1 MKVYLVKSNLTI
13 IKKDSNFKS
22 HRKIFSVYKGDIL
35 FLDEKFKI
43 KRIDY
48 YFNNRLN
55 TLNLYDNSEYKI
67 STYDVYIESDESN
80 IYFLLMS
87 SLIEDITRDYKLSKV
102 LEGKFI

>member
-1 MKVYLVKSNLTI
+1 MKAYLVKSNLII
-13 IKKDSNFKS
+13 IKKDSNFK
-22 HRKIFSVYKGDIL
+22 FSVYKGDTL

-55 TLNLYDNSEYKI
+55 TLNLDDDSLYKI
-67 STYDVYIESDESN
+67 STYDVYIENDESN

-87 SLIEDITRDYKLSKV
+87 SSIEDITRDYKLSKV
-102 LEGKFI
+102 LE

>member
-13 IKKDSNFKS
+13 IKKDSNFK
-22 HRKIFSVYKGDIL
+22 FSVYKGDTL

-55 TLNLYDNSEYKI
+55 TLNLDDDSRYKI

-102 LEGKFI
+102 LE

>member
-1 MKVYLVKSNLTI
+1 MKVYLVKSNLKIT
-13 IKKDSNFKS
+13 KKDSNFK
-22 HRKIFSVYKGDIL
+22 FSVYKGDTL

-55 TLNLYDNSEYKI
+55 TLNLDDDSRYKI

-102 LEGKFI
+102 LE